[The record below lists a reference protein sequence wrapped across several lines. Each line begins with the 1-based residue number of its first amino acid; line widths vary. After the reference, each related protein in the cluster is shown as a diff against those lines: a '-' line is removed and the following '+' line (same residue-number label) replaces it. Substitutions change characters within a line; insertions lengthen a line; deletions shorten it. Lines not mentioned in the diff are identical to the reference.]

1 MVKVSVVIPVLNE
14 GLLIARAIQRAWQ
27 AGSDEV
33 IVSDGG
39 STDAT
44 LEIVESENCKLI
56 RSRRGRGN
64 QLNAGAKAATGVI
77 FLFLHADTWL
87 EPAGCDQIRAAFESD
102 GSLVGG
108 AFRQHIEN
116 RKPVYRLIERG
127 NSLRA
132 KWMEIPYG
140 DQGIFIQRD
149 VFQSLGG
156 FPDVPLMEDYI
167 FSKMLKKIGRPLLLP
182 GPIHVDARRWEK
194 NGPLRQTIRNWSICL
209 SYRMGVPPSQLAKW
223 YG

>member
-1 MVKVSVVIPVLNE
+1 MNVSVVIPVLNE
-14 GLLIARAIQRAWQ
+14 GLLIARAVHRAWQ

-56 RSRRGRGN
+56 RSPRGRGI
-64 QLNAGAKAATGVI
+64 QMNAGAKVATGVI

-87 EPAGCDQIRAAFESD
+87 EPGGCDQIRAAFDSD
-102 GSLVGG
+102 GSRVGG
-108 AFRQHIEN
+108 AFRQRIEN
-116 RKPVYRLIERG
+116 RKPLYRLIERG

-132 KWMEIPYG
+132 KWMETPFG
-140 DQGIFIQRD
+140 DQGIFIKRD
-149 VFQSLGG
+149 IFQSLGG

-182 GPIHVDARRWEK
+182 GPIHVNARRWEK

-209 SYRMGVPPSQLAKW
+209 SYRMGVQPSQLAKW
-223 YG
+223 YV